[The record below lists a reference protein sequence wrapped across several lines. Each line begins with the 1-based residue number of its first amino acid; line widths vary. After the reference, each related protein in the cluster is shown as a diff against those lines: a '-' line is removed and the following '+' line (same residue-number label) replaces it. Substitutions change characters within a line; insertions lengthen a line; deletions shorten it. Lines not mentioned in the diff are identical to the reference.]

1 MRELSRTM
9 HLITS
14 PLWAYQFLL
23 FKSCL
28 ASVPAVLL
36 CVVDQAFEAIPQQ
49 EPLSVILR
57 FGDERQEN
65 IAQVGADFVNAQD
78 FKRLGEVEHF
88 GNRWRF
94 FQGIAAKGVREARK
108 LAM

>member
-1 MRELSRTM
+1 MRELSRTT
-9 HLITS
+9 HLITP
-14 PLWAYQFLL
+14 PLCAYQFLL

-36 CVVDQAFEAIPQQ
+36 CVVDQAFEAIPKQ
-49 EPLSVILR
+49 EPFAVVLR
-57 FGDERQEN
+57 LGNKRQEN
-65 IAQVGADFVNAQD
+65 IPQVGADFANAWD

-88 GNRWRF
+88 GDRWRL
-94 FQGIAAKGVREARK
+94 FQGVAAKCVREAGK